1 MKGKGLSRKK
11 GIGVLCVVVLAA
23 VAVFCVAA
31 TAGAADKVL
40 KLKYGN
46 LYPPVHPFSK
56 LTEEWIKDVEKKT
69 EGRVTFS
76 YFPGSTLAP
85 PMQAYDAVVKG
96 IADMAMNLLAYAP
109 GRLPLSEVLQ
119 QPLGYANGYQATM
132 LGNAYYKKFKPKEF
146 DDVQVMFLHGAAPGI
161 IHTRKE
167 IKSTADVKGLRIK
180 ANAENAE
187 IVKVLGGAPVTQPIT
202 ETYDSLSKGL
212 LDGVLLPIE
221 ALQGWKLGEVLKT
234 SLENYAT
241 SYMTS
246 LYAIMNKDKWNSIS
260 RADRKAIEK
269 INEEYAVKFGKKWV
283 ELDKQAKEWAIQKGM
298 NFVKVSKEEEAQTAE
313 KMKPI
318 LAAYVKKMA
327 DKGLLGD
334 KALKFCQDY
343 IKMHP

>member
-1 MKGKGLSRKK
+1 MK
-11 GIGVLCVVVLAA
+11 GIGVLFVVVLAA

-40 KLKYGN
+40 KLKFGN

-56 LTEEWIKDVEKKT
+56 MTEEWMKDIEKAT
-69 EGRVTFS
+69 AGRVTFS
-76 YFPGSTLAP
+76 YFPGNTLAP

-96 IADMAMNLLAYAP
+96 IADGAMNLLAYSP

-119 QPLGYANGYQATM
+119 QPLGYTNGYQATM
-132 LGNAYYKKFKPKEF
+132 LGNAYFKKFQPKEF
-146 DDVQVMFLHGAAPGI
+146 NDVQVMFLHGAAPGF

-167 IKSTADVKGLRIK
+167 IKSTADIKGLRIK
-180 ANAENAE
+180 ANAENAD
-187 IVKVLGGAPVTQPIT
+187 IVKNLGGAPVTQPIT

-212 LDGVLLPIE
+212 LDGVLLPVE

-234 SLENYAT
+234 TLVNYGT

-260 RADRKAIEK
+260 KADRKAIEK
-269 INEEYAVKFGKKWV
+269 INAEYAVKFGKGWV
-283 ELDKQAKEWAIQKGM
+283 ALDKQAEEWATQKGM
-298 NFVKVSKEEEAQTAE
+298 KFVKVSKEEEAQTVE

-318 LAAYVKKMA
+318 LVDYVKKMES
-327 DKGLLGD
+327 KSLPGD
-334 KALKFCQDY
+334 KALKFAQDY
-343 IKMHP
+343 IKMHPESK

>member
-1 MKGKGLSRKK
+1 MKRRS
-11 GIGVLCVVVLAA
+11 GIGVLFVVVLAA

-46 LYPPVHPFSK
+46 LYPPMHPFSK
-56 LTEEWIKDVEKKT
+56 MTEEWMKDIEKAT
-69 EGRVTFS
+69 QGRVTFS
-76 YFPGSTLAP
+76 YYPGNTLAP

-96 IADMAMNLLAYAP
+96 IADGAMNLLAYSP

-146 DDVQVMFLHGAAPGI
+146 DDVQVMFLHGAAPGFI
-161 IHTRKE
+161 ETRKE

-180 ANAENAE
+180 ANAENAD
-187 IVKVLGGAPVTQPIT
+187 IVKNLGGAPVTQPIT

-234 SLENYAT
+234 CLENLGT

-246 LYAIMNKDKWNSIS
+246 LYSIVNKNKWNSIS
-260 RADRKAIEK
+260 KADRKAIEK
-269 INEEYAVKFGKKWV
+269 INEEYAVKFGKTWV
-283 ELDKQAKEWAIQKGM
+283 ELDKKSKDWSIQKGM
-298 NFVKVSKEEEAQTAE
+298 NFVKVSKEEEAQTME

-318 LAAYVKKMA
+318 LADYVKKMA
-327 DKGLLGD
+327 SKGLPGD
-334 KALKFCQDY
+334 QALKFCQDY
-343 IKMHP
+343 IKTHP

>member
-1 MKGKGLSRKK
+1 MKRISRKK
-11 GIGVLCVVVLAA
+11 GIGVLFVVVLAA
-23 VAVFCVAA
+23 VAVFCAAA
-31 TAGAADKVL
+31 TAGAAEKQVL

-69 EGRVTFS
+69 NGRVTFS
-76 YFPGSTLAP
+76 YFPGSTLTP

-96 IADMAMNLLAYAP
+96 IADCAQYLLAYAP

-132 LGNAYYKKFKPKEF
+132 LANAYYKKFKPKEF
-146 DDVQVMFLHGAAPGI
+146 DDVKVMYLHGAAPGY
-161 IHTRKE
+161 IHLRKE
-167 IKSTADVKGLRIK
+167 ATSMADVKGMRIK
-180 ANAENAE
+180 ANAENAD
-187 IVKVLGGAPVTQPIT
+187 IVKNLGGAPVTQPIT

-234 SLENYAT
+234 TLVNLGT

-246 LYAIMNKDKWNSIS
+246 LYVIMNKEKWNSIS
-260 RADRKAIEK
+260 PTDRKAIER
-269 INEEYAVKFGKKWV
+269 INAEYAVKFGKKWV
-283 ELDKQAKEWAIQKGM
+283 ELDKRAETWAMGKGM
-298 NFVKVSKEEEAQTAE
+298 KFVQVSKEEVADTIV

-318 LAAYVKKMA
+318 LGDYVKKMYL
-327 DKGLLGD
+327 KGLPGEQ
-334 KALKFCQDY
+334 ALKFAQDY
-343 IKMHP
+343 IKKHP